1 MIFPPTL
8 SLVTV
13 KKRMH
18 HGESMNEPLVCVSFE
33 GVTIE
38 EILEEAARA
47 NLAGADLA
55 ELRYDR
61 FFIIRPEEDEDEAP
75 EVEEYDQDLVIDE
88 MLWERRDADDIEVGD
103 IISKLKDGIPLPVI
117 FTCRSI
123 GEGGFYPGDEESR
136 IEILEQAIESEVSW
150 VDLELS
156 MNSKKRQQLVAKAA
170 ENGVKVIA
178 SVHSTDGVP
187 MMDEIIEIV
196 KSNAE
201 NGDLVKCCYRT
212 SNHQESLAL
221 IDAAEALKDVDIDTA
236 LMGLGPGGDW
246 TRIHA
251 PLLEQAMVYTTLRN
265 DFKLYEEG
273 LINVKDVRET
283 WILLEY

>member
-1 MIFPPTL
+1 MIFPLTP
-8 SLVTV
+8 SFVTV

-33 GVTIE
+33 GVTTE

-61 FFIIRPEEDEDEAP
+61 FFLIRPEEEEDDVREEEEGDED
-75 EVEEYDQDLVIDE
+75 QVIDE
-88 MLWERRDADDIEVGD
+88 MLWERRGATDIEVGD
-103 IISKLKDGIPLPVI
+103 TIAKLKDGIPLPVI
-117 FTCRSI
+117 FTCRPI
-123 GEGGFYPGDEESR
+123 DEGGYYPGNEKSR
-136 IEILEQAIESEVSW
+136 IAILEHAIESEVSW
-150 VDLELS
+150 VDIEIS
-156 MNSKKRQQLVAKAA
+156 MSSKQRKKLVAKAA

-178 SVHSTDGVP
+178 SVHGTDGVP
-187 MMDEIIEIV
+187 GAEEIIDIV

-212 SNHQESLAL
+212 SNHQESLAI
-221 IDAAEALKDVDIDTA
+221 IDAAEALKDSEIDNS

-251 PLLEQAMVYTTLRN
+251 PLLEQAMVYATLRN

>member
-1 MIFPPTL
+1 MIFSLTL
-8 SLVTV
+8 LLVTV

-61 FFIIRPEEDEDEAP
+61 FFLIRPEEEEDDVREEEEGDE
-75 EVEEYDQDLVIDE
+75 DLVIDE
-88 MLWERRDADDIEVGD
+88 MLWERRDAGDIEVGE
-103 IISKLKDGIPLPVI
+103 IIAKLKDGIPLPVI
-117 FTCRSI
+117 FTCRPTD
-123 GEGGFYPGDEESR
+123 EGGFYPGDEKSR
-136 IEILEQAIESEVSW
+136 IAILEQAIESEVSW

-156 MNSKKRQQLVAKAA
+156 MNSKKRQKLVAKAA

-178 SVHSTDGVP
+178 SVHGTDGVP
-187 MMDEIIEIV
+187 DADEIIEIV
-196 KSNAE
+196 RSNAE

-212 SNHQESLAL
+212 SNHQASLAI
-221 IDAAEALKDVDIDTA
+221 IDAAEALKDEEIDSA

-251 PLLEQAMVYTTLRN
+251 PLLEQTMVYTTLRN